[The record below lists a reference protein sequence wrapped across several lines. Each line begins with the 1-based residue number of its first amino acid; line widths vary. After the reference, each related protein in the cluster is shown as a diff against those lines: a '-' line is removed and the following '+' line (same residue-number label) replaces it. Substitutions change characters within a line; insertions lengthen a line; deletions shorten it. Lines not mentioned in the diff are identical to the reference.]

1 MRAGWLLLGLTWATA
16 CESELS
22 FGSLRLAPDAGGTLA
37 PDAGDDDG
45 GTLPPP
51 DAAPELF
58 GCTQRGPLHLV
69 SDSVESAC
77 PIPRGFHYALCSCD
91 DLRNTTGG
99 IVVDGFDSRRGPYGA
114 GALSGSV
121 AANGPLNASAGA
133 SIGGSLVVGG
143 SVPLGGPLSV
153 GGNFWVG
160 GHLVLGDAPALPVG
174 VTVGGDAWLA
184 GDVRVSSFAAAGTV
198 TLAEAAQ
205 YELDG
210 GTYTR
215 GPVAIPAPCACD
227 DALDRNAIIEAA
239 RRDNDNG
246 AIGFAPAQELRAES
260 APLELNLPCGR
271 YYVDNIYGAHAITL
285 RIVGRVAL
293 YIGDRIL
300 LDPGVP
306 LTIALEGDGELD
318 VFARNGITANG
329 PVTIG
334 SPNAPTRV
342 RLYLGN
348 ESNDLY
354 FGGPTM
360 IAGSVYAPT
369 ADLVAK
375 DVFELF
381 GAAALG
387 RAGGDLRM
395 ALHYD
400 RALLADSC
408 QAASCEPAQ
417 PCAAPLRCDVDRCL
431 P

>member
-1 MRAGWLLLGLTWATA
+1 MRAGWLVLGLSCATA
-16 CESELS
+16 CESNLS
-22 FGSLRLAPDAGGTLA
+22 FGSLRLAPDAGD
-37 PDAGDDDG
+37 DADGALPSADDG
-45 GTLPPP
+45 G
-51 DAAPELF
+51 AEIF
-58 GCTQRGPLHLV
+58 SCTQRGPLHPV
-69 SDSVESAC
+69 TDSVAGAC
-77 PIPRGFHYALCSCD
+77 PTPRGYHYALCSCQ

-99 IVVDGFDSRRGPYGA
+99 ISADGFDSRRGPYAEGA
-114 GALSGSV
+114 ESGSV

-143 SVPLGGPLSV
+143 SVPLGAPLVVFGNLLV
-153 GGNFWVG
+153 GGD
-160 GHLVLGDAPALPVG
+160 LVLGDAPALPVG

-198 TLAEAAQ
+198 TIAETAQ

-215 GPVAIPAPCACD
+215 APVAVPAPCTCD
-227 DALDRNAIIEAA
+227 DTLDRNAIIAAA
-239 RRDNDNG
+239 RVDNDNA

-260 APLELNLPCGR
+260 APLELDLPCGR
-271 YYVDNIYGAHAITL
+271 YYVDNIYGAHAVTL

-306 LTIALEGDGELD
+306 LTIALEGDAELD
-318 VFARNGITANG
+318 LFAQNGITANG
-329 PVTIG
+329 PVTVG
-334 SPNAPTRV
+334 SPAAPTRV
-342 RLYLGN
+342 RLHLGN
-348 ESNDLY
+348 ASNDLY
-354 FGGPTM
+354 FGGPTL
-360 IAGSVYAPT
+360 IAGSIYAPT

-387 RAGGDLRM
+387 RAGSDLKM

-408 QAASCEPAQ
+408 PAAFCGASQ